1 MEDIEEEEDEEPLD
15 GKVAS
20 EFESATM
27 IVMDLLAQ
35 TQAQVDPPRPSQLQ
49 TQVCFLVYKKL

>member
-15 GKVAS
+15 GKVVS
-20 EFESATM
+20 EFESN
-27 IVMDLLAQ
+27 DDSDGPPSQ

>member
-1 MEDIEEEEDEEPLD
+1 MEEEEDEEPLD

-20 EFESATM
+20 EFES
-27 IVMDLLAQ
+27 DNDSDGPPSQ
-35 TQAQVDPPRPSQLQ
+35 TQAQDPLRTSQLQ